1 MTDYSVLL
9 PCVPRRLEQALP
21 FAGLVRWTGATRLWQ
36 GQAMVMEPHQ
46 TFTGLAGAGFRVP
59 TGFGVT
65 LMPLRH
71 PYEAALQARSVALAT
86 GEPVIAGFGPGA
98 RAFQENILGAPYEK
112 PLQVAR
118 QYVTAV
124 RRLLDGETVVMDGPH
139 LSFRGQLAPAAAPRV
154 DVGLGVLRPG
164 MARLAG
170 EVADVVITWLTP
182 PGYLRDVILPAVA
195 EGAARAG
202 RTSLPRVVAMVPAG
216 LEKEGRE
223 GAGPER
229 LALAG
234 NAPHMQAPH
243 YLDML
248 ARAGV
253 DAGSGRIE
261 DVARG
266 VVETGAFAGGDLPQA
281 VKALRAYEEVGV
293 DEIVLNTTAVH
304 KLFGAQESLADLSA
318 ILRSVTAP
326 H

>member
-21 FAGLVRWTGATRLWQ
+21 FAGLVRWTEAVRLWQ

-98 RAFQENILGAPYEK
+98 KAFQENILGAPYEK

-118 QYVTAV
+118 QYVSAV

-139 LSFRGQLAPAAAPRV
+139 LRFRGQLAPVAAPRV
-154 DVGLGVLRPG
+154 DVGLGVLRPA

-195 EGAARAG
+195 EGAERAG
-202 RTSLPRVVAMVPAG
+202 RTSLPRIVAMVPTG
-216 LEKEGRE
+216 LEKAERE
-223 GAGPER
+223 GDEPER
-229 LALAG
+229 LAVAG
-234 NAPHMQAPH
+234 NAAHMGAPH

-248 ARAGV
+248 GRAGV
-253 DAGSGRIE
+253 DVGSGRIE

-266 VVETGAFAGGDLPQA
+266 VVETGAFAGGDLPQV

-304 KLFGAQESLADLSA
+304 KLFGARESLADLSE

-326 H
+326 R

>member
-21 FAGLVRWTGATRLWQ
+21 FAGLVQWTGATRLWQ

-86 GEPVIAGFGPGA
+86 GESVIAGFGPGA
-98 RAFQENILGAPYEK
+98 AAFQANILGAPYPK

-118 QYVTAV
+118 QYVQAV
-124 RRLLDGETVVMDGPH
+124 RGLLDGETVEMDGPH
-139 LSFRGQLAPAAAPRV
+139 YTFRGQLAPAVAPRV

-182 PGYLRDVILPAVA
+182 PAYLREVLLPAVE

-202 RTSLPRVVAMVPAG
+202 RTTLPRIVAMVPTG
-216 LEKEGRE
+216 IQKDGRE
-223 GAGPER
+223 GDAPER
-229 LALAG
+229 LAVIG

-248 ARAGV
+248 GRAGV
-253 DAGSGRIE
+253 DVRSGKLE

-266 VVETGAFAGGDLPQA
+266 VVETGAFAGGDLSQA
-281 VKALRAYEEVGV
+281 VKALRAFEEAGV
-293 DEIVLNTTAVH
+293 DEIVLNSTAVH
-304 KLFGAQESLADLSA
+304 KLFGTQETLSDLSTLLKA
-318 ILRSVTAP
+318 VVEP